1 MPLRDLVPARRAFG
15 PLRDARCTAQH
26 GLAFM
31 RAPGLRKLAHA
42 RAFPCSPARCSPRK
56 KGPPLEPI
64 LSCGNPS
71 ALACAMVQAFGR
83 SRKPPLALP
92 LRALRALLASMPGPR
107 WAGSAVAWVAAM
119 DHQWAHG
126 TQTVRRHST
135 RWPMKDEG
143 HTSTGYRYLLCGCE
157 WCSRRKSE
165 VARSFVQRVHVAVPL
180 PIAHWQLREPKLV
193 ELRPLQ
199 CRCAG

>member
-1 MPLRDLVPARRAFG
+1 MPLRDLAPARRAFG

-42 RAFPCSPARCSPRK
+42 ASRAFPCSPARCSPRK

-92 LRALRALLASMPGPR
+92 LRALRALFASMPGPR

-143 HTSTGYRYLLCGCE
+143 HTVVSGVVDA
-157 WCSRRKSE
+157 SPKSQDHS
-165 VARSFVQRVHVAVPL
+165 SFVQRVHGSA
-180 PIAHWQLREPKLV
+180 IAH
-193 ELRPLQ
+193 
-199 CRCAG
+199 CALATP